1 MGSPQENVGKLKS
14 VYRQW
19 HESKRGSVKVLYD
32 TAALIAGA
40 RP

>member
-1 MGSPQENVGKLKS
+1 MGSPSKNVAKLKNA
-14 VYRQW
+14 YRQW
-19 HESKRGSVKVLYD
+19 HESKAGYD

>member
-14 VYRQW
+14 AYRQW
-19 HESKRGSVKVLYD
+19 HESEGGSVKELYD
-32 TAALIAGA
+32 TAALIADA